1 MMELSDE
8 DRKLIERLAPVLE
21 DSLKYKIVRSIIDAL
36 EETSYPPE
44 EMIQEDFIRDIEE
57 AENDIKDGKSKI
69 YSCDAFKKQF
79 SAKAD

>member
-8 DRKLIERLAPVLE
+8 ERKLIGRLAPALE

-44 EMIQEDFIRDIEE
+44 EMMREDFIKDIEE
-57 AENDIKDGKSKI
+57 AENDIKEGKSNR
-69 YSCDAFKKQF
+69 YSYDIFKKKF
-79 SAKAD
+79 SARAD

>member
-8 DRKLIERLAPVLE
+8 DRKLIERLAPMLE
-21 DSLKYKIVRSIIDAL
+21 DSLKYKIVRSLIDAL

-44 EMIQEDFIRDIEE
+44 EMMREDFIKDIEE
-57 AENDIKDGKSKI
+57 AEKDIKKGKIKR

-79 SAKAD
+79 LAKAD